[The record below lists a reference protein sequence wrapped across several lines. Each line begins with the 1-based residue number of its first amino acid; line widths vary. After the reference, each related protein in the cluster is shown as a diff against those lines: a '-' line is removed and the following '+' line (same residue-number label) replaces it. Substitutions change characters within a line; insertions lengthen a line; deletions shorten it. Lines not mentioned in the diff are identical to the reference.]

1 MIAVFADQHMCEKA
15 GTGTAPL
22 DGAARQRCL
31 REGLAAGAGHARAH
45 DLANDKPARNV
56 FQLLRHILAE
66 RSQGAATGGTGIAR
80 RQNLGLSLKVI
91 GQRSAAV
98 LPFGGRFG
106 LNRVVARVGFVVLR
120 LSGLRD
126 LGVFLQVEGQLIE
139 AFGFRPEP
147 RLAVSGE
154 LPLQVFN
161 LQGQRLD
168 FLAHQGDQPLQIIR
182 IVRQGFQALQHG
194 RNIPEQWP

>member
-1 MIAVFADQHMCEKA
+1 MREKA
-15 GTGTAPL
+15 GTGAVTL
-22 DGAARQRCL
+22 DGSARQRRL
-31 REGLAAGAGHARAH
+31 REGLAAIAGHARAH
-45 DLANDKPARNV
+45 DLADDKPARDV
-56 FQLLRHILAE
+56 FQLLRHILAKWA
-66 RSQGAATGGTGIAR
+66 QGAPAGGAGIAR

-106 LNRVVARVGFVVLR
+106 LRRIVVRTGSVMLGP
-120 LSGLRD
+120 SGLRD

-147 RLAVSGE
+147 RLAMSRQ
-154 LPLQVFN
+154 LPLQVFH

-168 FLAHQGDQPLQIIR
+168 LLTHQGDQPLQIVR
-182 IVRQGFQALQHG
+182 IIRQGFQALQHG
-194 RNIPEQWP
+194 WNIPERGL